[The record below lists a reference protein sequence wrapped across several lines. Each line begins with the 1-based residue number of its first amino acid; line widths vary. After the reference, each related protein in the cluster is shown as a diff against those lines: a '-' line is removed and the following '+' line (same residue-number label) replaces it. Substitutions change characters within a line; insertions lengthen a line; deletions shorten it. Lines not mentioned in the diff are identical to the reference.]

1 MKSESSIYV
10 SKSMNVDCDPSF
22 AIIPSPI
29 SVATLNSSI
38 QSLNPKEVHPIKQS
52 DPIYAFNCNLNDFY
66 YMDG

>member
-1 MKSESSIYV
+1 
-10 SKSMNVDCDPSF
+10 MNIDCDPSF

-52 DPIYAFNCNLNDFY
+52 DPIYAFYQNLNDLY